1 MGLFIRDSLF
11 LKYSVSILDSK
22 SDGILWVLLLDQSC
36 NQSITICI
44 CYLPPSNS
52 SRGDISLEFFNTL
65 RFQVSK
71 YHDTGIV
78 CICGDF
84 NARVGSLIDTD
95 SDTATS
101 LPVRATLDNTVPNS
115 HGRELIDFLRD
126 VGTIILNGR
135 GNSENNSFTYIGPNG
150 SSVVDYC
157 LIPIDKQHLFEDF
170 KVLPIPEAS
179 TNFHIPVDCSSQ
191 ITPSSYC
198 PLN

>member
-1 MGLFIRDSLF
+1 M
-11 LKYSVSILDSK
+11 YNIL
-22 SDGILWVLLLDQSC
+22 
-36 NQSITICI
+36 
-44 CYLPPSNS
+44 CYLPPNNS

-84 NARVGSLIDTD
+84 NARGGSQLDTD

-115 HGRELIDFLRD
+115 RGRELIDFLKD
-126 VGTIILNGR
+126 VGMIILDGR

-170 KVLPIPEAS
+170 KVLPILEAS
-179 TNFHIPVDCSSQ
+179 TSFHIPVDCSLPDHS
-191 ITPSSYC
+191 ILLWSI
-198 PLN
+198 